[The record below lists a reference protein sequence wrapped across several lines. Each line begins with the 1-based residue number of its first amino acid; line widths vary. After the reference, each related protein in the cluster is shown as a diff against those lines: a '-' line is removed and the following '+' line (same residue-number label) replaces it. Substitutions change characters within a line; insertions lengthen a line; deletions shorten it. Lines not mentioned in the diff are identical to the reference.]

1 MDGLTD
7 KVRQESLWTMMFA
20 DDTVIYSDS
29 KEQVEERLGRWRYAL
44 DRRGMKDSRNK
55 REYWCVN
62 KSEAGGMVKVQGV
75 EVVKVDE
82 FKTLQVN
89 SPKYRTVGL

>member
-1 MDGLTD
+1 MCGRRDRWVQGREELYQGSALRPYLSTVVMDRLTD

-29 KEQVEERLGRWRYAL
+29 KEQVEEGLERWRYAL

-55 REYWCVN
+55 TEYWCVN
-62 KSEAGGMVKVQGV
+62 ER
-75 EVVKVDE
+75 E
-82 FKTLQVN
+82 
-89 SPKYRTVGL
+89 